1 MMMPPQPLLAFRR
14 TANVMCRSVSMG
26 AQVSSPWC
34 LFVLLDFRPYVTPEG
49 FEPSRHELDSSWH
62 SSAYYTGTPDATRA
76 RFDRPPIQQC
86 HFDNTIAQRNST
98 CTPLRHSVDNIFV
111 KSNIC
116 KINGKRWYP
125 AFKLQLFFP
134 FWFEAWCNQVT
145 SSGVSSIFY
154 FSRNLSHF
162 FLKYPNGLFN
172 LHPLENQPNIYLEQ
186 VLKYPKGLFNRHPLV
201 NQSMAT

>member
-111 KSNIC
+111 NQTFVRSMGKDDTRFLNYNCFFPSDLRYGATKLLRQASAVFSTSPVTCHISFSNIPTAC
-116 KINGKRWYP
+116 STFTLLK
-125 AFKLQLFFP
+125 
-134 FWFEAWCNQVT
+134 T
-145 SSGVSSIFY
+145 SQTS
-154 FSRNLSHF
+154 
-162 FLKYPNGLFN
+162 
-172 LHPLENQPNIYLEQ
+172 
-186 VLKYPKGLFNRHPLV
+186 
-201 NQSMAT
+201 T